1 MRTPGT
7 PAELEF
13 RRRLAVQRLL
23 DGYSADEVAAF
34 LNVSPRTVW
43 RWLALARGQ
52 GPEGLSAQPVS
63 GRPPKLSHTQE
74 KIVQRW
80 VRDSP
85 TKHGF
90 ATALWTAAHIAQLIE
105 QEFGVTLNPRYL
117 SSWLRDRDFTPQK
130 PQRVPRERDPEKIQR
145 WLASDWPRIKEKA
158 RRQGAS
164 LALIDESGLL
174 MAPLV
179 RRTWAPRGQTPVLVQ
194 KSGTREK
201 VSVAAA
207 LWVSPRHDRL
217 GLFSGTLVNG
227 YFNNWYSAAFLEA
240 LLQELTG
247 RVIVIWDGGT
257 MHKGDPIRQ
266 LVDHFADRLCLEKLP
281 PYAPMLN
288 PIEFLWSWLKYSRLN
303 NFAPRDAIQLNERV
317 VAELAA
323 IQKDQGLLE
332 SFVHATSLPLRL
344 TLLT

>member
-1 MRTPGT
+1 
-7 PAELEF
+7 
-13 RRRLAVQRLL
+13 
-23 DGYSADEVAAF
+23 
-34 LNVSPRTVW
+34 
-43 RWLALARGQ
+43 
-52 GPEGLSAQPVS
+52 
-63 GRPPKLSHTQE
+63 
-74 KIVQRW
+74 
-80 VRDSP
+80 
-85 TKHGF
+85 
-90 ATALWTAAHIAQLIE
+90 
-105 QEFGVTLNPRYL
+105 
-117 SSWLRDRDFTPQK
+117 
-130 PQRVPRERDPEKIQR
+130 
-145 WLASDWPRIKEKA
+145 
-158 RRQGAS
+158 
-164 LALIDESGLL
+164 

-207 LWVSPRHDRL
+207 LWVSPRRDRL

-257 MHKGDPIRQ
+257 MHKGDSIRE
-266 LVDHFADRLCLEKLP
+266 LIDHFADRLCLERLP

-288 PIEFLWSWLKYSRLN
+288 PIEFLWSWLKYSQLN

-332 SFVHATSLPLRL
+332 SFIHATGLPLRL